1 MGALMDSAI
10 ADAWLRKA
18 TAAAIA
24 AARKI
29 VEEGAV
35 NPAAPVGRL
44 SDNEWGWI
52 FSSSLFAWIVVRSE
66 QAVAEQIDSE
76 LTIRAV
82 GYDPNPWDV
91 GAIAAILPDLS
102 ETPGIDWTKPLAS
115 WSRDDMLAFLTA
127 AFALIRK
134 GMIARDL
141 SGGTIT
147 RKSSAAQL
155 ARQANAAAGGP
166 LMTSDELNDPI
177 GRL

>member
-1 MGALMDSAI
+1 MDSAMEDI
-10 ADAWLRKA
+10 WLRKA
-18 TAAAIA
+18 TTAAIA
-24 AARKI
+24 AARKVI
-29 VEEGAV
+29 EDGAV

-44 SDNEWGWI
+44 SDVELGWI

-91 GAIAAILPDLS
+91 GAIAAILPDLG
-102 ETPGIDWTKPLAS
+102 ETHGIDWTKPLAS
-115 WSRDDMLAFLTA
+115 WSREEMLSFLTA

-141 SGGTIT
+141 SGSTIT
-147 RKSSAAQL
+147 RKSNADQL
-155 ARQANAAAGGP
+155 ARQAKRRPAG
-166 LMTSDELNDPI
+166 
-177 GRL
+177 R

>member
-1 MGALMDSAI
+1 MDSAME
-10 ADAWLRKA
+10 DVWLRKA

-24 AARKI
+24 AARKV
-29 VEEGAV
+29 VEGGAV

-44 SDNEWGWI
+44 SDTEWGWI
-52 FSSSLFAWIVVRSE
+52 FSSCLFAWIVVRSE

-102 ETPGIDWTKPLAS
+102 ETSGIDWTKPLAN
-115 WSRDDMLAFLTA
+115 WSREEMLVLLTA

-141 SGGTIT
+141 SGATIT

-155 ARQANAAAGGP
+155 ARQTNAASGGP

-177 GRL
+177 GF